1 MSFFVEVVNHLSEVY
16 AFPEKQKERYQ
27 HLISKFKTL
36 FNVEPQFISR
46 SPGRVN
52 LIGEHIGNSTIKN

>member
-1 MSFFVEVVNHLSEVY
+1 MSTSVEVVNNLSDVY
-16 AFPEKQKERYQ
+16 TFPEKQKERFQ
-27 HLISKFKTL
+27 HLISKFKSL

-52 LIGEHIGNSTIKN
+52 LIGEHIGFSF